1 MSKINS
7 YLIDREAKGE
17 LEYDE
22 ERRRY
27 VETGQQ
33 CTTSRGSQGARRE
46 VAQGIEG
53 YHAENAG
60 RAELSDR

>member
-27 VETGQQ
+27 VEVGQR
-33 CTTSRGSQGARRE
+33 CTTSRGSQGAGGE
-46 VAQGIEG
+46 VAERTER
-53 YHAENAG
+53 YDAENAG
-60 RAELSDR
+60 RAELSH